1 MVRILLVEDE
11 KSVRELTKVKLRNQ
25 YEILEA
31 EDGLDAFDVLEHEH
45 VDLIVADVMMPN
57 MDGYEFVQELRAMGD
72 DTPVIMLT
80 AMDDFKHKKKGY
92 STGID
97 EYLTKPIDYE
107 ELTWHIEAILR
118 RYKIN
123 TEKEITIGDFSMSEE
138 GMQASYRGVMLDFT
152 ETEFKLLYKLLSYP
166 GVIFTKQQL
175 MDDVWGYDTE
185 SDYNTIKVYINRL
198 RKKLEE
204 CSEFEI
210 VSSRGVG
217 YKAVMLEEEKNN

>member
-11 KSVRELTKVKLRNQ
+11 KSVRALTKVKLKNQ
-25 YEILEA
+25 YEIIEA
-31 EDGLDAFDVLEHEH
+31 ADGMEAFDILDHES
-45 VDLIVADVMMPN
+45 VDIMIVDIMMPN

-72 DTPVIMLT
+72 DTPVIFLT
-80 AMDDFKHKKKGY
+80 AMDSFAHKKKGY
-92 STGID
+92 RLGID

-123 TEKEITIGDFSMSEE
+123 SDKEISVGGFRLSEE
-138 GMQASYRGVMLDFT
+138 SMTASFKGREISFT

-175 MDDVWGYDTE
+175 MDDIWGYDSE

-198 RKKLEE
+198 RNKTEV
-204 CSEFEI
+204 CDEFEI
-210 VSSRGVG
+210 LSVRGVG
-217 YKAVMLEEEKNN
+217 YKAKIKE